1 MNDVKNLWGMDCR
14 EMNFLRQPYEYPT
27 KILRN
32 CSHLHCKVKL
42 KWILDLECLPQPCG
56 PWASENSPKRPW
68 LTEAAS
74 SYEYPTTILWKSY
87 DKNISFKLSLGTRLW
102 EVSPAA
108 GNQLPDNKLVIPTP
122 LLHRRQQELSTSIQ
136 NVDSP
141 ILILLLRQSYENPTK
156 ILRHCG
162 FSNE

>member
-1 MNDVKNLWGMDCR
+1 MNDVKNQWDMFCS
-14 EMNFLRQPYEYPT
+14 EIHFLRRPYKYLT
-27 KILRN
+27 KIIQN
-32 CSHLHCKVKL
+32 WGHLHCKVKL
-42 KWILDLECLPQPCG
+42 KCISGLECLPQPCG
-56 PWASENSPKRPW
+56 PWASENSPKRSW

-74 SYEYPTTILWKSY
+74 SYEYPTTILQKSY

-141 ILILLLRQSYENPTK
+141 IVILLLRQSYGNPTE

-162 FSNE
+162 LLEE